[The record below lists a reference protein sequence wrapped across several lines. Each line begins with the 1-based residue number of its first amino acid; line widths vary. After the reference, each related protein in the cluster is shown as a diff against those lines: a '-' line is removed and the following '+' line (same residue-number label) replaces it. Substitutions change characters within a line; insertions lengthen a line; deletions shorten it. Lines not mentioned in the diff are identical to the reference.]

1 MSSIL
6 PTKSNLIKLKK
17 TIALSK
23 QGQELLEKKKYI
35 LLKEKEKYDSE
46 KKKIEQEYKL
56 QKEKAF
62 KLLQNANVDLGINN
76 VSIIAYN
83 IEIDNEIDIKYKTV
97 MGVEIPE
104 IAYNYDSKPNINFG
118 LLDTTISVDEA
129 IIAFKKLKILL
140 VNLTRLE
147 IIIKRLNNAIEKVQ
161 KRSNSLKD
169 IIIPNYEKYEKHI
182 QEILEERDREEFT
195 RMKMIKIKIKLLNFS
210 IFNAYRR
217 NVKVL

>member
-56 QKEKAF
+56 QKDEAF

-140 VNLTRLE
+140 VNLTKLE

-161 KRSNSLKD
+161 KRSKSLKD
-169 IIIPNYEKYEKHI
+169 IIIPNYEKDEKHI

-195 RMKMIKIKIKLLNFS
+195 RMKMIKKSK
-210 IFNAYRR
+210 
-217 NVKVL
+217 

>member
-35 LLKEKEKYDSE
+35 LLKEKEKYDTE

-56 QKEKAF
+56 QKDEAF

-140 VNLTRLE
+140 VNLTKLE

-169 IIIPNYEKYEKHI
+169 IIIPNYEKDEKHI

-195 RMKMIKIKIKLLNFS
+195 RMKMIKKSK
-210 IFNAYRR
+210 
-217 NVKVL
+217 

>member
-17 TIALSK
+17 TISLSK

-140 VNLTRLE
+140 VNLTKLE

-195 RMKMIKIKIKLLNFS
+195 RMKMIKNQNKV
-210 IFNAYRR
+210 
-217 NVKVL
+217 VKP

>member
-6 PTKSNLIKLKK
+6 PTKSNLLKLKK

-140 VNLTRLE
+140 VNLTKLE

-195 RMKMIKIKIKLLNFS
+195 RMKMIKNQNKVVKL
-210 IFNAYRR
+210 
-217 NVKVL
+217 

>member
-35 LLKEKEKYDSE
+35 LLKEKEKYDTE

-56 QKEKAF
+56 QKDEAF

-76 VSIIAYN
+76 ISIIAYN

-140 VNLTRLE
+140 VNLTKLE

-161 KRSNSLKD
+161 KLSNSLKD
-169 IIIPNYEKYEKHI
+169 IIIPNYEKDEKHI

-195 RMKMIKIKIKLLNFS
+195 RMKMIKKSK
-210 IFNAYRR
+210 
-217 NVKVL
+217 

>member
-6 PTKSNLIKLKK
+6 PTKTNLIKLKK

-56 QKEKAF
+56 QKEEAF

-140 VNLTRLE
+140 VNLTKLE

-169 IIIPNYEKYEKHI
+169 IIIPNYEKDEKNI

-195 RMKMIKIKIKLLNFS
+195 RMKMIKKSK
-210 IFNAYRR
+210 
-217 NVKVL
+217 

>member
-17 TIALSK
+17 TISLSK

-169 IIIPNYEKYEKHI
+169 IVIPNYEKYEKHI

-195 RMKMIKIKIKLLNFS
+195 RMKMIKNQNKV
-210 IFNAYRR
+210 
-217 NVKVL
+217 VKP

>member
-6 PTKSNLIKLKK
+6 PTKTNLIKLKK

-56 QKEKAF
+56 QKDEAF

-76 VSIIAYN
+76 ISIIAYN

-140 VNLTRLE
+140 VNLTKLE

-161 KRSNSLKD
+161 KRSDSLKD
-169 IIIPNYEKYEKHI
+169 IIIPNYEKDEKNI

-195 RMKMIKIKIKLLNFS
+195 RMKMIKKSK
-210 IFNAYRR
+210 
-217 NVKVL
+217 

>member
-6 PTKSNLIKLKK
+6 PTKTNLIKLKK

-140 VNLTRLE
+140 VNLTKLE

-195 RMKMIKIKIKLLNFS
+195 RMKMIKKSK
-210 IFNAYRR
+210 
-217 NVKVL
+217 

>member
-56 QKEKAF
+56 QKDEAF

-76 VSIIAYN
+76 ISIIAYN

-140 VNLTRLE
+140 VNLTKLE

-195 RMKMIKIKIKLLNFS
+195 RMKMIKNQNKV
-210 IFNAYRR
+210 
-217 NVKVL
+217 VKP

>member
-140 VNLTRLE
+140 VNLTKLE

-195 RMKMIKIKIKLLNFS
+195 RMKMIKKSK
-210 IFNAYRR
+210 
-217 NVKVL
+217 

>member
-6 PTKSNLIKLKK
+6 PTKTNLIKLKK

-56 QKEKAF
+56 QKDEAF

-140 VNLTRLE
+140 VNLTKLE

-195 RMKMIKIKIKLLNFS
+195 RMKMIKNQ
-210 IFNAYRR
+210 N
-217 NVKVL
+217 KVAKP

>member
-17 TIALSK
+17 TIVLSK

-56 QKEKAF
+56 QKDEAF

-140 VNLTRLE
+140 VNLTKLE

-169 IIIPNYEKYEKHI
+169 IIIPNYEKDEKNI

-195 RMKMIKIKIKLLNFS
+195 RMKMIKKSK
-210 IFNAYRR
+210 
-217 NVKVL
+217 

>member
-6 PTKSNLIKLKK
+6 PTKSNLIKLEK
-17 TIALSK
+17 TISLSK

-140 VNLTRLE
+140 VNLTKLE

-195 RMKMIKIKIKLLNFS
+195 RMKMIKNQNKV
-210 IFNAYRR
+210 
-217 NVKVL
+217 VKP

>member
-17 TIALSK
+17 TIVLSK

-56 QKEKAF
+56 QKDEAF
-62 KLLQNANVDLGINN
+62 KLLQNANN

-140 VNLTRLE
+140 VNLTKLE

-169 IIIPNYEKYEKHI
+169 IIIPNYEKDEKNI

-195 RMKMIKIKIKLLNFS
+195 RMKMIKKSK
-210 IFNAYRR
+210 
-217 NVKVL
+217 

>member
-6 PTKSNLIKLKK
+6 PTKSNLIKLEK

-140 VNLTRLE
+140 VNLTKLE

-195 RMKMIKIKIKLLNFS
+195 RMKMIKNQNKV
-210 IFNAYRR
+210 
-217 NVKVL
+217 VKP